1 MKVLFSTLMGLV
13 ILAIVAA
20 IISGVILWARLPDI
34 LSNTLSKKMQVPVS
48 VASLSASW
56 GQIAV
61 HGIQVNNPPKSI
73 LAHALTCKQISVD
86 TPFARYFQDAIV
98 IDEIHLKDIYLG
110 LEFNSATT
118 TDGNWTIIMDRIKE
132 REKRSPSPKAGT
144 RSLLI
149 KKLILTNTDV
159 DVVYRKEGGKI
170 QRLPSIPYMEITNIS
185 SEGGLPMDQIMNS
198 VLGEMLKEVFIKQNL
213 KDMLKTL
220 IEQND
225 TLNQFLSPFQKFL
238 NAQPQQKTY
247 FPDSCKTQASGLNT

>member
-13 ILAIVAA
+13 VLAIVAA
-20 IISGVILWARLPDI
+20 SIGGVILWARLPDM

-48 VASLSASW
+48 VQSLGASW
-56 GQIAV
+56 GQIAI
-61 HGIQVNNPPKSI
+61 HDIRVNNPPKSI
-73 LAHALTCKQISVD
+73 LAHALTCQQISID
-86 TPFARYFQDAIV
+86 APFSRYFHDAIV
-98 IDEIHLKDIYLG
+98 IEEIHLTDIYLG

-118 TDGNWTIIMDRIKE
+118 TDGNWTLMMDRIKAQ
-132 REKRSPSPKAGT
+132 EKRSPSQKTGT

-149 KKLILTNTDV
+149 KKLVLTNTDV

-170 QRLPSIPYMEITNIS
+170 QRLPRIPYMEITNIS

-213 KDMLKTL
+213 KNMLKTL
-220 IEQND
+220 IEQNN

-238 NAQPQQKTY
+238 NTRTEEKL
-247 FPDSCKTQASGLNT
+247 DSPV